1 MSEQTETLLT
11 RNLFQVFGERD
22 AAKRHATIAEIWAKD
37 GLLVD
42 PHRRFVG
49 HEEVDAAVGNLH
61 RAHPDFVFT
70 VLGLPQAF
78 NGIGRLAWGLG
89 LPGKPQQ
96 ITGLDILTVQDGRIA
111 ALYVFLD
118 ASAGTRG

>member
-1 MSEQTETLLT
+1 MPEKTETLLT
-11 RNLFQVFGERD
+11 RNLFQVFAERD

-42 PHRRFVG
+42 PHGRFVG
-49 HEEVDAAVGNLH
+49 HEAVEAAVGKLH
-61 RAHPDFVFT
+61 QAHPDFVFT
-70 VLGLPQAF
+70 VSGPPQAF

-89 LPGKPQQ
+89 LPGKPPE

-118 ASAGTRG
+118 APAATRS